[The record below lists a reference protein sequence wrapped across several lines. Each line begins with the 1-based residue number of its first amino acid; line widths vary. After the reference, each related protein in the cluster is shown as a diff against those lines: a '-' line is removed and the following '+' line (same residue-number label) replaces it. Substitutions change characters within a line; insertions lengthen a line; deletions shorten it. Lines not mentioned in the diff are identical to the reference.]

1 MTASLTNI
9 PSLQRHVMQMVFKD
23 AETLVN
29 NAFLRLCGWGCL
41 LTLVLVEAL
50 WWEWGH
56 VTPRQYMPPF
66 QSLKVFRFVFK
77 NFLASPFH
85 LSSNNFDSWF

>member
-23 AETLVN
+23 AKTLVN
-29 NAFLRLCGWGCL
+29 NAFLRLYGWGCL

-50 WWEWGH
+50 W
-56 VTPRQYMPPF
+56 
-66 QSLKVFRFVFK
+66 
-77 NFLASPFH
+77 
-85 LSSNNFDSWF
+85 